1 MSVEFSFV
9 SFSQLKYDYLHLIML
24 SPNSWVIMELNT
36 SNSYS
41 GIIPTILDNKW
52 IEKQLD
58 DYGSFRTSWSPR
70 TRWHH
75 RRPTVSPIVP
85 ILYWNLREMFQG
97 FQEPF
102 GFWGG
107 HPEEILSRI
116 GEEIDGFRD
125 FWEAL
130 PDSRGTDNLKWA
142 LTNPQRF
149 FSISH
154 ELTTSHFMASR
165 PEVQVEPLFL
175 DPKSNP
181 GKPDFIV
188 RTPHKEFAVQ
198 CKSEDP
204 SAASQLPY
212 DIFQYFAGTYQ
223 RLVEDSGKSYHLT
236 LVLKKNLDLGHMNKI
251 RNRLATIIGKRL
263 TIPYPWST
271 TYCDFELTEI
281 GTELGARSIYELRRM
296 TLSRKGDPLYHE
308 FVPMADNIL
317 DAERRRGSIL
327 FIFGKRRRE
336 LYQFIQS
343 AVAKS
348 VQEAST
354 SLPLIIAVH
363 LYQDID
369 LEEFWNRSSTQQNL
383 KPWTDQF
390 FKDHPQVAM
399 IYLSSNNELYVPRL
413 VNEDQVGIKWARQG
427 YVLESPEW
435 DHNDVKELGF

>member
-1 MSVEFSFV
+1 ME
-9 SFSQLKYDYLHLIML
+9 Y
-24 SPNSWVIMELNT
+24 NSSNIFTHVI
-36 SNSYS
+36 
-41 GIIPTILDNKW
+41 PDILDKKW
-52 IEKQLD
+52 LEKQLD
-58 DYGSFRTSWSPR
+58 DYDSFRRSWSPSI
-70 TRWHH
+70 RWYH
-75 RRPTVSPIVP
+75 RRPTISPIVP
-85 ILYWNLREMFQG
+85 ILYWNLRDTFHG

-107 HPEEILSRI
+107 RPEEVLNRL
-116 GEEIDGFRD
+116 GEEVDFFRT
-125 FWEAL
+125 FWESL
-130 PDSRGTDNLKWA
+130 PNNRGPENLKWA
-142 LTNPQRF
+142 LTSPQRF

-175 DPKSNP
+175 DPKSSR

-188 RTPHKEFAVQ
+188 KTPHKEFAVQ

-212 DIFQYFAGTYQ
+212 DMFQYFAGIYQ

-236 LVLKKNLDLGHMNKI
+236 LVLKKNLELGHVYKI
-251 RNRLATIIGKRL
+251 RNKLATLISKGL

-281 GTELGARSIYELRRM
+281 GKELGTRSINELRRR
-296 TLSRKGDPLYHE
+296 TLNQKGDPLYHE
-308 FVPMADNIL
+308 FVPISDNIL
-317 DAERRRGSIL
+317 NTEGRRGSIL
-327 FIFGKRRRE
+327 FIFGRRGRE

-343 AVAKS
+343 AVTKS
-348 VQEAST
+348 VQEAKT
-354 SLPLIIAVH
+354 SLPLIVAIH

-369 LEEFWNRSSTQQNL
+369 LEEFWNRSSTQQYL
-383 KPWTDQF
+383 KPWTDEF
-390 FKDHPQVAM
+390 FKDNLQVAM
-399 IYLSSNNELYVPRL
+399 IYLSSNHEIYIPRL
-413 VNEDQVGIKWARQG
+413 VNEDYVGVKYARQG